1 MDPLISLIIQEL
13 QLTSL
18 GQRNYD
24 LTSLNSQL
32 NGVIS
37 KVDSNTLSIITKYL
51 KDDSSIISI
60 CIADLQDILK
70 EGKIDI
76 NSTVY
81 FLDILKNIYDK
92 VKAIE
97 GTTVTLSAENIID
110 MCEVILNIILILVAP
125 SELLSPLLQI
135 TNIATDMI
143 KFTMTGKNVKFNC
156 CSCF

>member
-18 GQRNYD
+18 GQRTFD

-32 NGVIS
+32 NEVLS

-51 KDDSSIISI
+51 KNDSSIISI

-143 KFTMTGKNVKFNC
+143 KFTMTGKNVKFKC

>member
-18 GQRNYD
+18 GQRTFD

-32 NGVIS
+32 NEVLS

-143 KFTMTGKNVKFNC
+143 KFTMTGKNVKFKC